1 MSQHEQQPTT
11 TPGPPKK
18 LYVRAVTPGLRKLLW
33 VVFVLVALLS
43 ANAAYLSAITGMQ
56 WITGEVYQTHFYFL
70 MLLGHIVVGLLLV
83 VPLLVFGGLHIR
95 NAHNRR
101 NRRAVRVG
109 YVLFAV
115 SIAVLVTGFALVRVE
130 NVIDLKHP
138 LGRNVV
144 YWLHVALPLLA
155 GWLYWLHRLAG
166 PRKQR
171 VHLAA
176 FDPIV
181 VC

>member
-83 VPLLVFGGLHIR
+83 VPLLVCGGLHIR
-95 NAHNRR
+95 NAH
-101 NRRAVRVG
+101 
-109 YVLFAV
+109 
-115 SIAVLVTGFALVRVE
+115 
-130 NVIDLKHP
+130 
-138 LGRNVV
+138 
-144 YWLHVALPLLA
+144 
-155 GWLYWLHRLAG
+155 
-166 PRKQR
+166 
-171 VHLAA
+171 
-176 FDPIV
+176 
-181 VC
+181 

>member
-1 MSQHEQQPTT
+1 M
-11 TPGPPKK
+11 
-18 LYVRAVTPGLRKLLW
+18 
-33 VVFVLVALLS
+33 
-43 ANAAYLSAITGMQ
+43 
-56 WITGEVYQTHFYFL
+56 
-70 MLLGHIVVGLLLV
+70 
-83 VPLLVFGGLHIR
+83 PLLVFGGLHIR

-166 PRKQR
+166 PRIKWHIGGRFAAVSAIAVVLMVTMHSQAPR
-171 VHLAA
+171 PVSYTHLTLPTKA
-176 FDPIV
+176 
-181 VC
+181 